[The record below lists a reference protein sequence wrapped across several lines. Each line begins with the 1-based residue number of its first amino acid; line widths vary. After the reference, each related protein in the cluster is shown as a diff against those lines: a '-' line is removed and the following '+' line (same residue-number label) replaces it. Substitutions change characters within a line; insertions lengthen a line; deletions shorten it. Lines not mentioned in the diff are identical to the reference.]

1 MFTELK
7 SFPIFPL
14 AWSLQYLRLSPD
26 GDDQV
31 YTVLC
36 GGRDQIQGWQ
46 CNPILLLCAEYLT
59 KLKPSLVCPVAG
71 WPVSRTIRKNK
82 HSRHL
87 SRSRRRRE
95 ASVPASAHSIVCHFL
110 HEMHCEYCLKQ
121 LGSSDPY
128 HRVHNSVYMTRRKCG
143 HGAHF
148 GECVC
153 VFWFMCMCSL

>member
-1 MFTELK
+1 MEMIRCT
-7 SFPIFPL
+7 PCC
-14 AWSLQYLRLSPD
+14 
-26 GDDQV
+26 V
-31 YTVLC
+31 
-36 GGRDQIQGWQ
+36 GGRDQVQGWQ

-59 KLKPSLVCPVAG
+59 KLKPSLLCPVAG

-87 SRSRRRRE
+87 SRSRRRRD
-95 ASVPASAHSIVCHFL
+95 ASVPTSAHSIVCHFL

-153 VFWFMCMCSL
+153 VF